1 METWAVVLV
10 CVTSGLNVI
19 AAVFTAFFKGYAEK
33 KGENLAT
40 KEDLQDVVNQV
51 KAVTRTT
58 EEIKTELLEA
68 TWSKQR
74 HWDMKRDAALN
85 VMNIFGEMEQIL
97 NNIFHIRNPETIAKA
112 SVNEIMK
119 QEHINGYKVALEDY
133 LAAIRKLWQA
143 RQNVALVFSE
153 EVSKGM
159 DEVQNALAQLA
170 ALLGDDSP
178 SGPKAKAAQREVLR
192 KEQKSVTQ
200 LLRRELG
207 VHIAKN

>member
-1 METWAVVLV
+1 METITHGIGWAL
-10 CVTSGLNVI
+10 SIL
-19 AAVFTAFFKGYAEK
+19 AAAFFGGFLHAYMAKM
-33 KGENLAT
+33 GENRAAKDSLKDA
-40 KEDLQDVVNQV
+40 V
-51 KAVTRTT
+51 KQLKIFT
-58 EEIKTELLEA
+58 ETAEGIKTELSEA

-97 NNIFHIRNPETIAKA
+97 NNIFHIRNPETMAKA
-112 SVNEIMK
+112 SANETMK
-119 QEHINGYKVALEDY
+119 QEHINAYKVALEDY

-178 SGPKAKAAQREVLR
+178 SGPKAKALQREALR